1 MARRNFC
8 KEIILFLAMV
18 SLECSNVGLN
28 VVYIEATLKGMSNY
42 VFIFYASAIAT
53 LVLLP
58 FAFFFRRSASTVLP
72 SVKFP
77 LISRIFLLGLIG
89 SSAQLIGYK
98 GIAYSSPTLASAMSN
113 LTAAFTFTLAV
124 IFRMEKLI
132 LRNAS
137 TQAKIIGTIVSISG
151 ALVVVLCKG
160 PTILSSS
167 STHPVSLQWSLAS
180 SQSNWV
186 IGGLLLAVEYLLFSF
201 WYIIQTEVIKMY
213 PSEFE
218 VVLLC
223 NLSSTIVSAII
234 CFMAE
239 TNLTAWRLSY
249 DIALVAIIYSGLL
262 GSSLGSVVHTWGL
275 RIKGPIYVTSFK
287 PLSIAIAAVMGF
299 IFLGDA
305 LYLGSVVGGVI
316 ICVGFYGVLW
326 GKASEGKNEEDSS
339 IVAIDSKSKTPLLQ
353 SIRAEETREAY

>member
-58 FAFFFRRSASTVLP
+58 FAFFFRRSTSTVLP

-98 GIAYSSPTLASAMSN
+98 GIANSSPTLASAMSN

-124 IFRMEKLI
+124 IFR
-132 LRNAS
+132 
-137 TQAKIIGTIVSISG
+137 GT
-151 ALVVVLCKG
+151 A
-160 PTILSSS
+160 S
-167 STHPVSLQWSLAS
+167 STYWQGHWWWFFIKAQCFYLHLRRIQFHFNGLSPPHNP
-180 SQSNWV
+180 NWV
-186 IGGLLLAVEYLLFSF
+186 IGGLLLAVEYLLSSF

-213 PSEFE
+213 PSELE

-353 SIRAEETREAY
+353 SIKAEETREAY

>member
-1 MARRNFC
+1 MDRRNLW
-8 KEIILFLAMV
+8 KEILLFAAMV
-18 SLECSNVGLN
+18 SLECSGVGLT
-28 VVYIEATLKGMSNY
+28 VIYKEATLKGMSNY
-42 VFIFYASAIAT
+42 VFVTYSFAIAT

-58 FAFFFRRSASTVLP
+58 FAFYFRMSTSTVLP
-72 SVKFP
+72 SVRFP
-77 LISRIFLLGLIG
+77 FIFRICLLGLTG
-89 SSAQLIGYK
+89 SLAMILGYK
-98 GIAYSSPTLASAMSN
+98 GIAYSSPTLASAMST
-113 LTAAFTFTLAV
+113 LTPAFTFTLAV

-132 LRNAS
+132 LRSAK
-137 TQAKIIGTIVSISG
+137 TQAKIIGTIASISG
-151 ALVVVLCKG
+151 ALVVVLYEG

-167 STHPVSLQWSLAS
+167 AKHPTSLQFLLGSSLS
-180 SQSNWV
+180 SWV
-186 IGGLLLAVEYLLFSF
+186 IGGLLLSVEYLLFSF

-218 VVLLC
+218 VVFLY
-223 NLSSTIVSAII
+223 NLISTIICAVI
-234 CFMAE
+234 CFTAE
-239 TNLTAWRLSY
+239 TNLSAWRLSS
-249 DIALVAIIYSGLL
+249 DIAIVAIIYSGLL

-287 PLSIAIAAVMGF
+287 PLSIAIVAVMGF

-353 SIRAEETREAY
+353 SIKAEETREAY